1 MWNKI
6 KQNTGTEMVIT
17 FSGIIIFLTGIL
29 AFTGWLT
36 DIRVISSFHP
46 KYIPLAP
53 STALVFIIMGGLLSL
68 NLFNSNNKKV
78 KPYVLA
84 FTILITLSGMLH
96 FLSNIFHIDLTY
108 DQIWNLHNEKIGN
121 IQIYKMSRYTG
132 LLFFIS
138 GIALQ
143 LKYFGKDHKSTVNII
158 GNLGM
163 FIAFAGFIA
172 SLGYVLGTPFL
183 YSGDFIPLAFSTA
196 ISFLFLGLG
205 ILALAGENHFFVR
218 KLIGN
223 QASARILR
231 TFIPFLILENVFG
244 DTLEQNIASHY
255 NVNEAL
261 ISALVSLVTIVIGIV
276 LILYLTKRIF
286 QSADKAETE
295 RLIASKALKESLEL
309 RSSLLRTIPF
319 GMDIIDENGT
329 ILFMNMLMTN
339 NLGKNVIGKKCWE
352 VYKDNKS
359 RCQDCPIAFNLNLGE
374 TKTSES
380 DGVLGGRTFE
390 ITHTGLIF
398 EGKKAILEIF
408 NDITDRKQ
416 SELKLK
422 EYAGELEL
430 ANNTKDKL
438 FSIIAHDL
446 RSPFNTILGLT
457 NLLNDKYSIYSEED
471 KKLIVEK
478 LKESSENAFN
488 LLENLLAW
496 SLAQRE
502 GIKVTAEKIDLHE
515 IASAQIDVLK
525 NAAILKNIGIDNQ
538 ISPGTYADADK
549 NMITTV
555 IRNLL
560 NNALKF
566 THSGGNIILTT
577 LNQNDMVEVSVKDNG
592 VGIETDILKELFKS
606 GDTHT
611 TKGTANEKGTG
622 LGLMVCKE
630 FVETNGG
637 EIWVDSVEGKGSKF
651 SFTLPIQK
659 M

>member
-1 MWNKI
+1 MYI
-6 KQNTGTEMVIT
+6 
-17 FSGIIIFLTGIL
+17 SGFVMFLSGVLAIF
-29 AFTGWLT
+29 GWLT
-36 DIRVISSFHP
+36 DIRVLSSISP
-46 KYIPLAP
+46 KYIPMAP
-53 STALVFIIMGGLLSL
+53 STAFDFIIMGVMLSF
-68 NLFNSNNKKV
+68 NLFKNNNKKI
-78 KPYVLA
+78 KPYILT
-84 FTILITLSGMLH
+84 FTLLVTLSGLLH
-96 FLSNIFHIDLTY
+96 FLGSIFHLNLTF

-121 IQIYKMSRYTG
+121 IQIYKMSHYSG

-138 GIALQ
+138 GIAIL
-143 LKYFGKDHKSTVNII
+143 LKYFGKEQKAIVNIT

-172 SLGYVLGTPFL
+172 SLGYAFGTPFL
-183 YSGDFIPLAFSTA
+183 YSGNFIPLAFSTA
-196 ISFLFLGLG
+196 YSFIFLGLG
-205 ILALAGENHFFVR
+205 ILALAGEDHFFVH

-231 TFIPFLILENVFG
+231 TFIPFLILENVIG
-244 DTLEQNIASHY
+244 DTLEQFIASHY

-261 ISALVSLVTIVIGIV
+261 VSALVSLITIVIGIV
-276 LILYLTKRIF
+276 LILYLTKRVF
-286 QSADKAETE
+286 QSSDKAEAE
-295 RLIASKALKESLEL
+295 RLIASEALKESLEL

-319 GMDIIDENGT
+319 GMNIIDENGT

-339 NLGKNVIGKKCWE
+339 NLEKNVIGKKCWE
-352 VYKDNKS
+352 VFKDNKS

-374 TKTSES
+374 TKTSET

-398 EGKKAILEIF
+398 DGKKAILEIF
-408 NDITDRKQ
+408 NDITERKQ

-422 EYAGELEL
+422 EYAGKLEL
-430 ANNTKDKL
+430 ANSTKNKL

-446 RSPFNTILGLT
+446 RSPFNSILGFT
-457 NLLNDKYSIYSEED
+457 NLLNDKYSSYSEAD
-471 KKLIVEK
+471 KKSIIVK

-502 GIKVTAEKIDLHE
+502 GIKVTPEKIDLYE
-515 IASAQIDVLK
+515 IASAQMNVLK
-525 NAAILKNIGIDNQ
+525 NAALSKNIGIDNQ
-538 ISPGTYADADK
+538 ILPGTCANADK

-566 THSGGNIILTT
+566 TNSGGSIILTT
-577 LNQNDMVEVSVKDNG
+577 LNQNNKVEVSVKDNG
-592 VGIETDILKELFKS
+592 VGIETDILNELFKS
-606 GDTHT
+606 EDTFT

-630 FVETNGG
+630 FVEINGG
-637 EIWVDSVEGKGSKF
+637 EIRVESVVGKGSRF